1 MDGTAILIVIV
12 LIIGIA
18 FVGTVCS
25 EKDRK
30 DRESDGLRQEQEHKR
45 LAGKDCYDD

>member
-1 MDGTAILIVIV
+1 MDGIAILIVIV

-18 FVGTVCS
+18 FVSTVCS
-25 EKDRK
+25 EKNKR
-30 DRESDGLRQEQEHKR
+30 DRELDGLRQEQEHKR